1 MPDDIKLPEPVAH
14 LIERHAFRASP
25 HGQDAEGRDWLEVVD
40 RPEDGSFGVYT
51 ADQVRAAVEAELAR
65 RVPLTDTAA
74 PKNCRQVP
82 PGNGLCDRCASGY
95 PELCRYIPAPKGGS
109 DA

>member
-1 MPDDIKLPEPVAH
+1 MTDDIKLPFTDAQLRELVFRCFG
-14 LIERHAFRASP
+14 ERVSWGLSINAVNEFAN
-25 HGQDAEGRDWLEVVD
+25 AV
-40 RPEDGSFGVYT
+40 T
-51 ADQVRAAVEAELAR
+51 RAAVLADRAR

-95 PELCRYIPAPKGGS
+95 PKLCRYIPAPKGGS
-109 DA
+109 DDQA